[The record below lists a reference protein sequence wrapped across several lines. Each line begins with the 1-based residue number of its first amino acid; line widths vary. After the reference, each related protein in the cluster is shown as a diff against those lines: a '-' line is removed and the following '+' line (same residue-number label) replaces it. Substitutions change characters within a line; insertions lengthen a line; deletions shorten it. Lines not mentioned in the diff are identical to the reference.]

1 MGNDV
6 DGNGKICET
15 VFRAGRVHVV
25 KAQPAGRFSHVKA
38 RYYLE
43 HPGAVAIL
51 PIASHDP
58 LRVVLIE
65 NYRHTVDGRLLEIPA
80 GTLEPNE
87 DPTEAARREL
97 TEETGYL
104 AGSLVHLFTFMPSPG
119 LLSER
124 MHLYLATDLT
134 PGKQRTE
141 ADEDIRVV
149 ELDWT
154 SLWER
159 LRKAADA
166 GAVDGKTL
174 LALLYARSV
183 WFSDL
188 PIAGFTA

>member
-1 MGNDV
+1 MTDDV
-6 DGNGKICET
+6 SGNGKRCET

-25 KAQPAGRFSHVKA
+25 KAQPTGTFSHVKP

-51 PIASHDP
+51 PIASRDP

-65 NYRHTVDGRLLEIPA
+65 NFRHTIDGRLLEIPA
-80 GTLEPNE
+80 GTLEPGE

-97 TEETGYL
+97 AEETGYL
-104 AGSLVHLFTFMPSPG
+104 AGSLKHLFTFMPSPG

-124 MHLYLATDLT
+124 MHLFLATDLE
-134 PGKQRTE
+134 PGTQRTE

-154 SLWER
+154 SLWAR
-159 LRKAADA
+159 LGEAADA
-166 GAVDGKTL
+166 GAIDGKTL

-183 WFSDL
+183 WFSGL
-188 PIAGFTA
+188 PVAGFTE